1 MISPTCLRALCF
13 CSFPFSSF
21 ALEFSG
27 TRSLSR
33 FLIAF
38 SIVQT
43 VETSALHREYE
54 FYQFAAQPLVP
65 CQINTSLAA
74 IPASPNSSSDHE
86 QPSHF
91 GRGLVGV
98 TAFPLLTPLSP
109 AASYSKCNV
118 RSKNATT
125 VRRERTSCFPAIIF
139 AATIVSS
146 HFAFCILRCLFSFF
160 RVPFSSFESDN
171 RLLSSDLSTLHS
183 TMAFSDLSAI
193 VIGLG
198 TLYFILYRLQLR
210 RSRPDEPPV
219 IPAPGL
225 PFLGHVL
232 CMVLQ
237 GGRYMQQLGLQIQHM
252 AQGGVGTA
260 LGGPTPSKLSS
271 PSSSSSTSSTLAGIV
286 TLPVPGSRIYLVT
299 DPSLAVAVQRASR
312 ALSFTPLVPDVTRRV
327 LGLDEKT
334 VGIVRG
340 ENLAVAT
347 SPRPKPA
354 ATSSTG
360 PTMSIV
366 DDQKYD
372 ESYGFLADMH
382 DMVYSYLGP
391 GDKLTTFVKDAV
403 SELVD
408 QVITYA
414 SGLEATA
421 TSAPPV
427 VDLLAWMKHFVTLG
441 TAQFLYGP
449 RNPLA
454 VQPELE
460 PAFWDFVHGLGR
472 LLLVGDRR
480 PGSLM
485 ASLLGGRP
493 FAARERLVD
502 GFTAYLTANEHL
514 SNDSS
519 EIVRRR
525 VAIADRYGWTRSS
538 TARSELSFLFAGIIN
553 TAVTSFWVV
562 LRLFSEPELLRTVRQ
577 ELEQDVADSD
587 NNNSGILSIDHIRT
601 GCPTLNAVYQECLRL
616 GSNNMSTRLVLSDT
630 MLADRYFLR
639 AGSVVQI
646 AAGVIHADPSL
657 WGPDVDTFDPTR
669 FMPKTT
675 VKVDK
680 TAERTT
686 PTAPKRHPAAF
697 RAFGGG
703 KTLCPGRHF
712 ATAEILSFAAA
723 VVLTFDA
730 EDAAASA
737 KGQQGVPPKVPP
749 RNDRVLPIH
758 ILEPAAK
765 DVPQIRLRLRRPG
778 QALRV
783 VP

>member
-1 MISPTCLRALCF
+1 
-13 CSFPFSSF
+13 
-21 ALEFSG
+21 
-27 TRSLSR
+27 
-33 FLIAF
+33 
-38 SIVQT
+38 
-43 VETSALHREYE
+43 
-54 FYQFAAQPLVP
+54 
-65 CQINTSLAA
+65 
-74 IPASPNSSSDHE
+74 
-86 QPSHF
+86 
-91 GRGLVGV
+91 
-98 TAFPLLTPLSP
+98 
-109 AASYSKCNV
+109 
-118 RSKNATT
+118 
-125 VRRERTSCFPAIIF
+125 
-139 AATIVSS
+139 
-146 HFAFCILRCLFSFF
+146 
-160 RVPFSSFESDN
+160 
-171 RLLSSDLSTLHS
+171 
-183 TMAFSDLSAI
+183 MAFSDLSAI
-193 VIGLG
+193 AIGLG

-232 CMVLQ
+232 CMALQ
-237 GGRYMQQLGLQIQHM
+237 GGRYMQQLGLRIQHM

-260 LGGPTPSKLSS
+260 LGGPTPSAVSF
-271 PSSSSSTSSTLAGIV
+271 PSSSSTSSQAPTGIV

-299 DPSLAVAVQRASR
+299 DPSLAAAVQRASR
-312 ALSFTPLVPDVTRRV
+312 AMSFTPLVPDVTRRV

-347 SPRPKPA
+347 SPKPRPA

-382 DMVYSYLGP
+382 SMVYSYLGP
-391 GDKLTTFVKDAV
+391 GDTLTTFVKDAV
-403 SELVD
+403 GELVG
-408 QVITYA
+408 QVNSYA
-414 SGLEATA
+414 SGLEASTISTP
-421 TSAPPV
+421 TSPV
-427 VDLLAWMKHFVTLG
+427 VDLLAWMKHFVTFG
-441 TAQFLYGP
+441 TARFLYGP
-449 RNPLA
+449 HNPLA
-454 VQPELE
+454 VEPELE

-502 GFTAYLTANEHL
+502 GFTTYLTADEHL
-514 SNDSS
+514 SSDSS

-525 VAIADRYGWTRSS
+525 VAIADRYGWARAS

-562 LRLFSEPELLRTVRQ
+562 LRLFSNPDLLKTVRQ
-577 ELEQDVADSD
+577 ELKQGGDDNSD
-587 NNNSGILSIDHIRT
+587 GDTLSIEHIRT

-657 WGPDVDTFDPTR
+657 WGADVDTFDPTR
-669 FMPKTT
+669 FLPKTT
-675 VKVDK
+675 SKTDK
-680 TAERTT
+680 IPEKATS
-686 PTAPKRHPAAF
+686 TAPKRHPAAF

-730 EDAAASA
+730 EDATASA
-737 KGQQGVPPKVPP
+737 KGQHGVPPKVPP

-765 DVPQIRLRLRRPG
+765 DVPQVRLRLRRPG
-778 QALRV
+778 RALRV